1 MFTGLPKHTPPTA
14 SPAAAASD
22 QGSIAQ
28 TTVPTIP
35 RGHLVVGSKDQLRIL
50 TPVGSTSTA
59 NHCAAV
65 GLHAARSH
73 ASLNEE
79 DEGGGGGR
87 VKKKRKK
94 KDKRQWEKVEA
105 EEEEK
110 ESSKP
115 KRQKEEKET
124 TVLTLRRSK
133 EPKERKERRTKGK
146 GSRKDSGADPR
157 NAAGGKTSEPPA
169 ASGPVPVPVKIP
181 GKRGRKPKVKVLPP
195 VPANQGL

>member
-1 MFTGLPKHTPPTA
+1 M
-14 SPAAAASD
+14 
-22 QGSIAQ
+22 
-28 TTVPTIP
+28 
-35 RGHLVVGSKDQLRIL
+35 
-50 TPVGSTSTA
+50 
-59 NHCAAV
+59 
-65 GLHAARSH
+65 
-73 ASLNEE
+73 
-79 DEGGGGGR
+79 
-87 VKKKRKK
+87 KKKRKK

-133 EPKERKERRTKGK
+133 ETKEGKERKERRTKGK
-146 GSRKDSGADPR
+146 GSRKESGADPR
-157 NAAGGKTSEPPA
+157 NAAGGKTSEPPV
-169 ASGPVPVPVKIP
+169 ASGPVPVLVKIP